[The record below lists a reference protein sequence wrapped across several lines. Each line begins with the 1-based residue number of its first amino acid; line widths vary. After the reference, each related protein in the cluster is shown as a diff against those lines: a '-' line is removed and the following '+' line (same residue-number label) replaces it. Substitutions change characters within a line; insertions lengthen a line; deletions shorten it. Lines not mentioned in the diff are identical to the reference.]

1 MTDTDALPE
10 ISVSQHFCSWAAGI
24 EAAAIPDDVR
34 GAVSAA
40 LLDVAGLCV
49 AARNLDYVG
58 AMIRSHKA
66 LGGGEGRCTALGHGA
81 GFDAAGAALING
93 TAAHGEDYDDTFEG
107 TPVHTGAVI
116 LPAVLAAGEQF
127 NATGADVLRG
137 AVVGTEFMCRMALI
151 AQTGVHKAG
160 FHPTAVIGALGA
172 TAAVGATLRLSS
184 HQMTDALGIAGSFAS
199 GIIEYLAEGSW
210 TKRLHA
216 GWAAQAGLRAALLG
230 REGFLGPRTVIEGQH
245 GFFHGFSAGTGP
257 NDYSHLTDGLGLQW
271 HAANIA
277 FKPYAC
283 GTMTQPFIDCAIQLA
298 GRGVAPG
305 DIDTIECK
313 VGEGTVHR
321 LWEPLAEKRNPSTPY
336 SAKFSVPFCI
346 AAGLVD
352 GAAGLGQF
360 TEERISDEAIL
371 SVANRVSYQIDPEN
385 DYPANYSGH
394 IRATLADGTVHEVEQ
409 PHLRG
414 GTREPLEKGELTAKF
429 RANAAFGGWPED
441 KSAQLKAWCE
451 SLFDAPDVSG
461 LTAFRN

>member
-1 MTDTDALPE
+1 MTDSNDLPA
-10 ISVSQHFCSWAAGI
+10 ISVSQHFCRWATGL
-24 EAAAIPDDVR
+24 EVAAIPDDVS
-34 GAVSAA
+34 GAINAA
-40 LLDVAGLCV
+40 LLDYAGLCV
-49 AARNLDYVG
+49 AARDLDYVH

-66 LGGGEGRCTALGHGA
+66 LGGGGGNCTALGHTDGLDA
-81 GFDAAGAALING
+81 GGAALVNG

-116 LPAVLAAGEQF
+116 LPATLAAGEQF
-127 NATGADVLRG
+127 GATGADVLRG
-137 AVVGTEFMCRMALI
+137 AVVGTELMCRMALV
-151 AQTGVHKAG
+151 APTGVHKAG

-172 TAAVGATLRLSS
+172 AAAVGTTLRLSA

-230 REGFLGPRTVIEGQH
+230 REGFLGPRTVMEGQH
-245 GFFHGFSAGTGP
+245 GFFHGFSAASVP
-257 NDYSHLTDGLGLQW
+257 NDFSHLTDGLGLQW

-298 GRGVAPG
+298 KRGVTP
-305 DIDTIECK
+305 DQIDTIECK

-336 SAKFSVPFCI
+336 SAKFSVPF
-346 AAGLVD
+346 AVAVGLVD

-360 TEERISDEAIL
+360 TEDRISDETVLA
-371 SVANRVSYQIDPEN
+371 VANRVSYQIDPEN
-385 DYPANYSGH
+385 EYPANYSGH
-394 IRATLADGTVHEVEQ
+394 IRATLKDGTVHEMKQ

-414 GTREPLEKGELTAKF
+414 GAREPLPAEELNAKF
-429 RANAAFGGWPED
+429 HANVAFGGWSED
-441 KSAQLKAWCE
+441 RAAALQAYCTG
-451 SLFDAPDVSG
+451 LFDAPDLSG
-461 LTAFRN
+461 LKEFRD